1 MTETV
6 IWAIIHTFNWVV
18 LGYFTL
24 LNLTYLFTTLAA
36 FGVIRR
42 YTARLKSVH
51 AAELLSSAGAPPIT
65 IVGAAFNEQ
74 ATVVEAVRSLLNL
87 EYPSYRICIVNDGSK
102 DDTLGVMIREYA
114 MEPVDLFPTGRI
126 ETRPVRGIYRSTTH
140 PDLFVVDKE
149 NGGAADARNAGF
161 NYARTPLVCVIDADS
176 LLERDA
182 LLRIA
187 RPFLEDRDTVA
198 AGGIIRVINGCTV
211 ASGFVTNVRMP
222 RNLLARFQVLEYLRA
237 FLSARVGW
245 DAIDANFLVSGA
257 FGVFRR
263 DVLIEANGYDRG
275 TIGEDME
282 LTLRIQRTQYE
293 RDARH
298 RIEFIPDPVCWTEV
312 PETIRQL
319 GRQRDRWHRGLLQVF
334 DRHRDM
340 VGNGRYGR
348 LGVVAM
354 PYLFFLE
361 LYGPIIEALG
371 YLSFA
376 VTVILGGASG
386 PYIIAFFALAFAFG
400 MALSISAIALEE
412 LIFRRY
418 ARFRDLLQLF
428 ALGVLEAFGYR
439 QLNTWWR
446 IRGTISFFRG
456 VQTWGTM
463 ERRGFGTTP
472 ATKKAA

>member
-1 MTETV
+1 MITEV
-6 IWAIIHTFNWVV
+6 FWAGLRAFNWIV

-24 LNLTYLFTTLAA
+24 LNVTYLITTLAA
-36 FGVIRR
+36 FRVIRR
-42 YTARLKSVH
+42 YTERLKSVQ
-51 AAELLSSAGAPPIT
+51 AAQLLGSSGLPPIT

-87 EYPSYRICIVNDGSK
+87 AYPSYRICIVNDGSK
-102 DDTLGVMIREYA
+102 DDTLGVMQRAYA
-114 MEPVDLFPTGRI
+114 MERVHMFPTGSI
-126 ETRPVRGIYRSTTH
+126 PTNAVRGVYRSATH
-140 PDLFVVDKE
+140 PNLFMIDKE
-149 NGGAADARNAGF
+149 NGGAADARNTGF

-176 LLERDA
+176 LLERDS

-211 ASGFVTNVRMP
+211 DSGFVTRIRLP

-245 DAIDANFLVSGA
+245 DALNANFLVSGA
-257 FGVFRR
+257 FGVFLR
-263 DVLIEANGYDRG
+263 DVLLEANGYDRS

-282 LTLRIQRTQYE
+282 LTLRIQRTHYE
-293 RDARH
+293 REARH
-298 RIEFIPDPVCWTEV
+298 RVEFIPDPVCWTEV

-340 VGNGRYGR
+340 VGNRRYGR
-348 LGVVAM
+348 LGMLAM

-371 YLSFA
+371 YICFA
-376 VTVILGGASG
+376 ITVVIGAASG
-386 PYIIAFFALAFAFG
+386 AYIAAFLGLAFAFG

-418 ARFRDLLQLF
+418 ARFTDLLQLF
-428 ALGVLEAFGYR
+428 GLGVLEAFGYR

-456 VQTWGTM
+456 INTWGNM

-472 ATKKAA
+472 K

>member
-1 MTETV
+1 MIEHV
-6 IWAIIHTFNWVV
+6 FWQAIGAFNWIV

-24 LNLTYLFTTLAA
+24 LNLTYLATTIAA
-36 FGVIRR
+36 FRVIRR
-42 YTARLKSVH
+42 YTERLKSVQ
-51 AAELLSSAGAPPIT
+51 AVELLSATGSPPIT

-74 ATVVEAVRSLLNL
+74 ATVIEAVRSLLNL

-102 DDTLGVMIREYA
+102 DDTLGVMRRQYA
-114 MEPVDLFPTGRI
+114 MEPVDMFPTGRI
-126 ETRPVRGIYRSTTH
+126 PTGAVRGVYRSTTH
-140 PDLFVVDKE
+140 PNLIIIDKE
-149 NGGAADARNAGF
+149 NGGAADARNVGF
-161 NYARTPLVCVIDADS
+161 NYARTPLICVIDADS

-187 RPFLEDRDTVA
+187 RPFLEDSDTIA

-211 ASGFVTNVRMP
+211 DSGFVRDIRLP

-245 DAIDANFLVSGA
+245 DALEANFLVSGA

-263 DVLIEANGYDRG
+263 DLLIEANGYDRT

-282 LTLRIQRTQYE
+282 LTLRMQRTQLDRE
-293 RDARH
+293 ARH
-298 RIEFIPDPVCWTEV
+298 RVEFIPDPVCWTEV

-340 VGNGRYGR
+340 VGNPRYGR
-348 LGVVAM
+348 LGMIAM

-371 YLSFA
+371 YIAFI

-386 PYIIAFFALAFAFG
+386 PYVFAFLGLAFAFG
-400 MALSISAIALEE
+400 MALSVSAIALEE
-412 LIFRRY
+412 MIFRRY
-418 ARFRDLLQLF
+418 ARLTDLLRLF
-428 ALGVLEAFGYR
+428 ALGLIEAFGYR
-439 QLNTWWR
+439 QLNSWWR
-446 IRGTISFFRG
+446 IRGTISYFRG
-456 VQTWGTM
+456 VNTWGNM
-463 ERRGFGTTP
+463 ERKGFAKPT
-472 ATKKAA
+472 A

>member
-1 MTETV
+1 MSSFFWSALWV
-6 IWAIIHTFNWVV
+6 FNWIV
-18 LGYFTL
+18 LAYFTL
-24 LNLTYLFTTLAA
+24 LNITYLLTTLAA
-36 FGVIRR
+36 FRVIQR
-42 YTARLKSVH
+42 YTERLKSFQSVQ
-51 AAELLSSAGAPPIT
+51 LLSAAGSPPIT
-65 IVGAAFNEQ
+65 IVGAAYNEQ
-74 ATVVEAVRSLLNL
+74 ATVVEAVKSLLNL

-102 DDTLGVMIREYA
+102 DDTLAVMRAAYD
-114 MEPVDLFPTGRI
+114 MHPVDMFPTGRI
-126 ETRPVRGIYRSTTH
+126 PTKPVRGVYRSRSH
-140 PDLFVVDKE
+140 PYLFVVDKE

-176 LLERDA
+176 LLERDS

-211 ASGFVTNVRMP
+211 ESGFVNDIRLP

-245 DAIDANFLVSGA
+245 DALEANFLVSGA

-263 DVLIEANGYDRG
+263 DLLVEANGYDPT

-282 LTLRIQRTQYE
+282 LTLRIQRTQHE
-293 RDARH
+293 RKARH
-298 RIEFIPDPVCWTEV
+298 RVEFIPDPVCWTEV
-312 PETIRQL
+312 PETIRVL

-334 DRHRDM
+334 ERHRDM
-340 VGNGRYGR
+340 VGNPKYGR
-348 LGVVAM
+348 LGMLAM

-371 YLSFA
+371 YVAFLISI
-376 VTVILGGASG
+376 VVGIASG
-386 PYIIAFFALAFAFG
+386 VYILAFTALAFGFG

-418 ARFRDLLQLF
+418 ARFTDLLQLF
-428 ALGVLEAFGYR
+428 VLAAVEAFGYR
-439 QLNTWWR
+439 QFNTYWR

-456 VQTWGTM
+456 VNTWGTM
-463 ERRGFGTTP
+463 ERRGFGP
-472 ATKKAA
+472 APVAK